1 MILCDTNI
9 LIEFYKSNPQVTAGL
24 RQIGHADIAISVIT
38 QAELY
43 FGALNKRDFDSLRK
57 NLSLLSI
64 LPINGTVSG
73 RFILLMEKYS
83 LSHKLS
89 IPDGLIAASAIE
101 YDLSLY
107 TLNFRDFRFIENLQ
121 LFQPE

>member
-9 LIEFYKSNPQVTAGL
+9 LIEFYRDNKEVAASL
-24 RQIGHADIAISVIT
+24 RQIGQADIVISVIT

-43 FGALNKRDFDSLRK
+43 FGALNKRDFETIRRH
-57 NLSLLSI
+57 LSLVSV
-64 LPINGTVSG
+64 LPISEAVSA
-73 RFILLMEKYS
+73 RFIDLMEKYS

-101 YDLSLY
+101 YGLPLY
-107 TLNFRDFRFIENLQ
+107 TLNKRDFRFIEDIQ
-121 LFQPE
+121 LFQQA

>member
-9 LIEFYKSNPQVTAGL
+9 LIEFYRDKAEVTATL

-43 FGALNKRDFDSLRK
+43 YGALNKRDFEALRK
-57 NLSLLSI
+57 NLSLVSI
-64 LPINGTVSG
+64 LPINEAVSK
-73 RFILLMEKYS
+73 RFSLLMEKYS

-101 YDLSLY
+101 YGLPLY
-107 TLNFRDFRFIENLQ
+107 TLNLRDFRFIEDLQ
-121 LFQPE
+121 LYQQE